1 MVALSQTRNSGDRI
15 IKFSWIESRP
25 GNVCNHT
32 PTSRDG
38 NLLVSPHSVHQRAAS
53 GPCLLKGE
61 LNGLENLVILHQVV
75 SYHTSVCTI
84 LPGFQ
89 LSKCSSPIRQGSCC
103 SEDANKMREG
113 AATSHLFPSA
123 TPLHTSPTLLRN
135 SRFSSVTQ
143 PTNHPEPDP
152 HNGILWPERI
162 VVRIPPPPRTQCKVW
177 GTCENLCSLSTF
189 LTII

>member
-32 PTSRDG
+32 PTSRDC

-53 GPCLLKGE
+53 GPCLLKG
-61 LNGLENLVILHQVV
+61 LENLVILHQAV
-75 SYHTSVCTI
+75 SYHFSVHRPAW
-84 LPGFQ
+84 LS
-89 LSKCSSPIRQGSCC
+89 LSKRSSPIRQGSCC
-103 SEDANKMREG
+103 SEDANEMREG

-143 PTNHPEPDP
+143 PTNHPELDP
-152 HNGILWPERI
+152 RNGTGMSFQGL
-162 VVRIPPPPRTQCKVW
+162 
-177 GTCENLCSLSTF
+177 
-189 LTII
+189 LTPNTLTTKGI